1 MRDLINFAIMTD
13 NNSRNLPQLRTT
25 VRVPEHVL
33 MRQVGEELVLLNVD
47 KENYYGLN
55 PVGARLMQLAE
66 TGATLE
72 EIVERM
78 LTEFEVKREQLEAD
92 VRTVAADLIAAGLLE
107 DGAAR

>member
-1 MRDLINFAIMTD
+1 MTD
-13 NNSRNLPQLRTT
+13 NNSRDLPQLQTSL
-25 VRVPEHVL
+25 RVPERVL
-33 MRQVGEELVLLNVD
+33 MRQVGEELVLLNLD

-72 EIVERM
+72 EIVEQMR
-78 LTEFEVKREQLEAD
+78 TEFEVERERLEID

-107 DGAAR
+107 EATTP